1 MSGIFK
7 RAYDAKWVIFGIAL
21 VLLLLWVAWP
31 FLTVIVYGIFIYYIA
46 KPIKRKLEPRIKNE
60 SLLVAVCM
68 FLLVLPLLIIIGY
81 TLLIA
86 LSQFNAIITG
96 IGLQSLP
103 QGPLS
108 NLSATVTQMQR
119 NLTMENVMA
128 GNFDAIV
135 PHDWYAALSGYG
147 SSIDSLKQLVIAT
160 GTTIVDIIFKLFL
173 ILIIAFYLLRDEDR
187 LKAWF
192 KSTFPSLIEEHDGVL
207 VKYYRAVDE
216 DLEKIFFGNILSIV
230 FFAIVAAFIF
240 NLLNVFAPP
249 TMDIPSPILL
259 GMLCGVSALLPVV
272 GMYLVTIPLF
282 IYILA
287 TSLIAGTLVPNLLFF
302 IVMVAVVVIFVQTL
316 PDFVLRP
323 FMARGKVNN
332 GLLMFAYII
341 GPIVF
346 GIAGLFIGAIVL
358 VLLTH
363 YFQIVV
369 PALTRSSQAS
379 AEAPKI

>member
-7 RAYDAKWVIFGIAL
+7 RAYDAKWVIFGVAL
-21 VLLLLWVAWP
+21 VLVLLWVAWP

-46 KPIKRKLEPRIKNE
+46 KPIKRKLQRYIKNE
-60 SLLVAVCM
+60 TLLVAACM
-68 FLLVLPLLIIIGY
+68 FLLVLPLLIIIAY
-81 TLLIA
+81 TLLLG
-86 LSQFNAIITG
+86 LSQFNAIIMS

-108 NLSATVTQMQR
+108 NLSSTVTQMQH
-119 NLTMENVMA
+119 NLTMENVMS

-135 PHDWYAALSGYG
+135 PPDWYMALSGYG
-147 SSIDSLKQLVIAT
+147 SSIAGLQQLVIAT

-173 ILIIAFYLLRDEDR
+173 ILIIAFYLLRDDDKLR
-187 LKAWF
+187 SWV
-192 KSTFPSLIEEHDGVL
+192 KSAFPSLMKEHDGML
-207 VKYYRAVDE
+207 VKYYHAVDE

-230 FFAIVAAFIF
+230 FFAIVAAFVF

-249 TMDIPSPILL
+249 TLDIPSPILL

-272 GMYLVTIPLF
+272 GMYIVTIPMFL
-282 IYILA
+282 YILIN
-287 TSLIAGTLVPNLLFF
+287 SLIAGTLAPNLLFF
-302 IVMVAVVVIFVQTL
+302 IIMIATVVIFVQTL

-323 FMARGKVNN
+323 FMARGQVNT
-332 GLLMFAYII
+332 GLLMFAYIL

-363 YFQIVV
+363 YFRIVV
-369 PALTRSSQAS
+369 PALTGSGEAS
-379 AEAPKI
+379 KI